1 MTPAGARETFPGLR
15 DRTFLDAACVSLIAQ
30 PVHDEVR
37 KFLDL
42 CLSPDA
48 TDASQHHI
56 AMDEARPRTV
66 AEAAR
71 LINADP
77 ARVALVESTS
87 HGLNIVANAL
97 PMRAGDKVLIADT
110 EFLQVAI
117 PWQVRAKRDGIEIV
131 PVPTHD
137 EGVVTPDDFVRA
149 MDSRTK
155 VVCVSSVQWNT
166 GWRIDVGALGEVCR
180 ARGLYLIV
188 DAIQELGV
196 CPIDVA
202 ATPVDAL
209 VSGGHKWLNAPFGC
223 GLLYLGPRI
232 VDELEPSG
240 YGYLAVT
247 EPAGGWDEYFRTPSI
262 SPYAERT
269 FVRGAKRFEIGGTS
283 NYPGAIGLGASI
295 RQINQIG
302 PRAVLAH
309 VLRLTDRLH
318 DGLPR
323 AGARVISRREPVP
336 ARSGITTFTCGDPA
350 RDRAV
355 VDRLLARR
363 IFVSIRYT
371 SGVGGIRVSTHF
383 FNNEDDVDRLVENVR
398 M

>member
-1 MTPAGARETFPGLR
+1 MTPADARATFPALR
-15 DRTFLDAACVSLIAQ
+15 DRTFLDAACVSVIAQ
-30 PVHDEVR
+30 PVYDEIR
-37 KFLDL
+37 RFLDI

-48 TDASQHHI
+48 ADASQHHM

-87 HGLNIVANAL
+87 HGLNLVANAL
-97 PMRAGDKVLIADT
+97 PLRAGDRVLIADT

-117 PWQVRAKRDGIEIV
+117 PWQVRAKRDGVEIV

-137 EGVVTPDDFVRA
+137 EGVVTPDDFARA
-149 MDSRTK
+149 MDARTK

-166 GWRIDVGALGEVCR
+166 GWRIDVGALGELCR
-180 ARGLYLIV
+180 ARGIYLIV
-188 DAIQELGV
+188 DAIQELGA
-196 CPIDVA
+196 CPIDVEA
-202 ATPVDAL
+202 MPVDAL

-223 GLLYLGPRI
+223 GILYLGPRI

-247 EPAGGWDEYFRTPSI
+247 EPEGGWDEYFRTPSI

-295 RQINQIG
+295 RQINAIG
-302 PRAVLAH
+302 PRAVHAH
-309 VLRLTDRLH
+309 ILRLTDRLH
-318 DGLPR
+318 DGLAR
-323 AGARVISRREPVP
+323 AGARVITKREPAP

-350 RDRAV
+350 SDRAL

-383 FNNEDDVDRLVENVR
+383 FNSEEDIDRLTENCR
-398 M
+398 I